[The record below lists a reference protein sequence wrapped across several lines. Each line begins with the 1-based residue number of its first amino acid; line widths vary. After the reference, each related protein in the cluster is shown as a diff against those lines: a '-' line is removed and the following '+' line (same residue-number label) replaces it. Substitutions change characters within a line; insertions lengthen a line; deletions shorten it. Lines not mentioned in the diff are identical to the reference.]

1 MTSLD
6 RKIVNEMNEEITDYV
21 LSDEFGEFIDLLLGL
36 DTDEDIINKALGG
49 NCYE

>member
-6 RKIVNEMNEEITDYV
+6 KKIVNEMNEEIVDYV
-21 LSDEFGEFIDLLLGL
+21 LSDEYGEFIDSLLGL

-49 NCYE
+49 TA